1 VTTWIGIV
9 GGLVLTVGP
18 FWRYL
23 GNYLVL
29 IAHEGGHALMIILY
43 GGRVTGI
50 RVHSRTT
57 AHKTGKGGV
66 TYGEYHDHARVPVSL
81 AGYLAPSAVG
91 LGTLVFLHSGR
102 TKESLILLFGVLAL
116 MLLMIRNLF
125 GFVIVPFIGG
135 ALYAALQSGSAAI
148 QEYVVGVI
156 AWALLFGAVRR
167 AFSVFYGC
175 GDANDLKAAT
185 GVPARMWTTLFIL
198 GTSAAAGYA
207 SWLTLTGWGG

>member
-1 VTTWIGIV
+1 MTTWTGIV

-23 GNYLVL
+23 GNYLIIIV
-29 IAHEGGHALMIILY
+29 HEAGHALLIVLY

-50 RVHSRTT
+50 RVYSRTT
-57 AHKTGKGGV
+57 AHKIGKGGA
-66 TYGEYHDHARVPVSL
+66 TYGESYGHARVPVSL
-81 AGYLAPSAVG
+81 AGYLAPSVVG
-91 LGTLVFLHSGR
+91 LGTLALLHSDR
-102 TKESLILLFGVLAL
+102 AKVPLVLLVGVLAL

-125 GFVIVPFIGG
+125 GFVIVPFVGG
-135 ALYAALQSGSAAI
+135 GLYAALQYGSRAL
-148 QEYVVGVI
+148 QEYVLGVI
-156 AWALLFGAVRR
+156 AWALLFGAVRS
-167 AFSVFYGC
+167 AFSAFYDC
-175 GDANDLKAAT
+175 GDANNLKAVT